1 MGAVLTATVSSV
13 AQAAQAPSLGELA
26 DTAALR
32 IALAAHAPLPGRRA
46 ARVVHII
53 TDSAGTTPRVSFAVP
68 LLVDQTL
75 RDSLGAAIR
84 AHLRPTSAET
94 ARTRTAL
101 LITSGPG
108 AAFERVTVTEV
119 PPTMRD
125 LPGFRRKLGDFAD
138 GLVREDE
145 KLVGR
150 ELAIRI
156 RLHITEDGGVAAD
169 TLITSSGVAAAD
181 SAAVRL
187 ARTVRFTP
195 GMFEG
200 EIVPMYVIM
209 PIRFIFPDEPRA
221 PSACWSGYTR
231 SLHRAGTRV
240 RRRNDPH
247 DIRRPQ
253 ARGCQSPPRSGPL
266 HPRGS

>member
-1 MGAVLTATVSSV
+1 MFGLATFGLPALALLAFAPAVAAQT
-13 AQAAQAPSLGELA
+13 AQAAQSAPAPSIGELA

-46 ARVVHII
+46 ARVVHIVA
-53 TDSAGTTPRVSFAVP
+53 DSAGSTPRVWFAVP
-68 LLVDQTL
+68 LLVDQAR
-75 RDSLGAAIR
+75 RDSISAAIR
-84 AHLRPTSAET
+84 AHLRPVSAAT

-108 AAFERVTVTEV
+108 AAFEHVTVTEV
-119 PPTMRD
+119 PPTLRD

-169 TLITSSGVAAAD
+169 SLIASSGVAAAD

-200 EIVPMYVIM
+200 EIVPMYVVL
-209 PIRFIFPDEPRA
+209 PIRFIFPD
-221 PSACWSGYTR
+221 
-231 SLHRAGTRV
+231 
-240 RRRNDPH
+240 
-247 DIRRPQ
+247 
-253 ARGCQSPPRSGPL
+253 
-266 HPRGS
+266 

>member
-1 MGAVLTATVSSV
+1 MRYAFEKSRCLPQSRAARAAGIFGLAAFGLPAFALSAFASAV
-13 AQAAQAPSLGELA
+13 AAQSAPATQAVSAPNIGELA

-53 TDSAGTTPRVSFAVP
+53 ADSAGSTPRVWFAVP

-75 RDSLGAAIR
+75 RDSLSAAIR
-84 AHLRPTSAET
+84 AHLRPTSAES

-138 GLVREDE
+138 GLVRKDE

-169 TLITSSGVAAAD
+169 TLIASSGVAAAD

-200 EIVPMYVIM
+200 EIVPMYVVM
-209 PIRFIFPDEPRA
+209 PIRFIFPE
-221 PSACWSGYTR
+221 
-231 SLHRAGTRV
+231 
-240 RRRNDPH
+240 
-247 DIRRPQ
+247 
-253 ARGCQSPPRSGPL
+253 
-266 HPRGS
+266 